1 LFDGTLTGSGLLTKS
16 GSGKLILNASDNE
29 ADTVNVGGGS
39 LIVGGTDNG
48 AQLTA
53 TGGVSVQNGA
63 LLGGHGTIIS
73 DVTIQSGGILSP
85 GNSPGKITIETLN
98 FESGAVFEVEVDPNQ
113 PYANP
118 GNPGMS
124 DRVIVTGT
132 ATLNEGTIVSH
143 ISKDSPSGDYLTPG
157 KEWLILSAA
166 KFEGEFDENKAIS
179 DLAFLMPRLRYADEK
194 SGDDIDDTLYL
205 YFTRKRLGDLII
217 DAVPEGPLFDEI
229 MSVTESDRQRVL
241 NELSGEAH
249 ATLKGTLLRQDDT
262 FMRRLI
268 RHVGARS
275 VQRSAASGT
284 GDNLW
289 ISVNQT
295 YQIAD
300 GNGNA
305 ARAKFDGTEI
315 AFGHD
320 AEFADGWLG
329 GLAFRLDNGRLDIDR
344 RRSEADI
351 TSGSAA
357 LYGGREIPF
366 DSGTLRV
373 LLSGALTRHEVDSKR
388 HVRIGPN
395 DQKLEA
401 SYAGNTFTGA
411 FETAYRLSPTEKFA
425 VEPYAS
431 VAWHSLHLEDF
442 KEKGGTAAL
451 KKKGETWNRA
461 TSTLG
466 MRLST
471 SPQAHVTFD
480 ADIGWQHFYG
490 SATPKSAFA
499 FRGGSDRFTTRG
511 ADVNKDAAILGLSVS
526 VKLAKDTKIS
536 LQYDGELG
544 SQGQSHG
551 GQVVFEMKW

>member
-1 LFDGTLTGSGLLTKS
+1 MD
-16 GSGKLILNASDNE
+16 
-29 ADTVNVGGGS
+29 
-39 LIVGGTDNG
+39 
-48 AQLTA
+48 
-53 TGGVSVQNGA
+53 
-63 LLGGHGTIIS
+63 
-73 DVTIQSGGILSP
+73 
-85 GNSPGKITIETLN
+85 
-98 FESGAVFEVEVDPNQ
+98 
-113 PYANP
+113 
-118 GNPGMS
+118 
-124 DRVIVTGT
+124 
-132 ATLNEGTIVSH
+132 
-143 ISKDSPSGDYLTPG
+143 
-157 KEWLILSAA
+157 
-166 KFEGEFDENKAIS
+166 
-179 DLAFLMPRLRYADEK
+179 
-194 SGDDIDDTLYL
+194 
-205 YFTRKRLGDLII
+205 
-217 DAVPEGPLFDEI
+217 VPEDQWPRI
-229 MSVTESDRQRVL
+229 L

-249 ATLKGTLLRQDDT
+249 ATLKGSLLRLDDA
-262 FMRRLI
+262 FMRRVV
-268 RHVGARS
+268 RHVGVKS
-275 VQRSAASGT
+275 TQRGMASA

-300 GNGNA
+300 GNANA
-305 ARAKFDGTEI
+305 GRATLRGTDVSG
-315 AFGHD
+315 GHD
-320 AEFADGWLG
+320 AALDDGWLA
-329 GLAFRLDNGRLDIDR
+329 GLAFRFGTVKQDVNS
-344 RRSEADI
+344 RRSEADVI
-351 TSGSAA
+351 SSTAA

-411 FETAYRLSPTEKFA
+411 FETAYRLSPTEKLA

-466 MRLST
+466 MRLSA
-471 SPQAHVTFD
+471 SPQARVTFD
-480 ADIGWQHFYG
+480 ADIGWQHLYG

-499 FRGGSDRFTTRG
+499 FREGGNGKFFIRG
-511 ADVNKDAAILGLSVS
+511 ADVNKDAAILGLSIG

-551 GQVVFEMKW
+551 GRLVFERKW